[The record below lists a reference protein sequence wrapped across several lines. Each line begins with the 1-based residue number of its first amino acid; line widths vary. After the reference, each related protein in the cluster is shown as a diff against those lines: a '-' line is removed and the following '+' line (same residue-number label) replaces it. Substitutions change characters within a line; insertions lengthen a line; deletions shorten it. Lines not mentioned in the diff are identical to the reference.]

1 MHWGRR
7 TCSEAHLGAIP
18 VSSSWGRFPHA
29 LDLGAAIQCGVGWSE
44 RLKRPKGRGV
54 WGLSGGK
61 FKAGAVSKTEP
72 QSASG
77 MIPSAFHLT
86 AAALL

>member
-1 MHWGRR
+1 M
-7 TCSEAHLGAIP
+7 
-18 VSSSWGRFPHA
+18 
-29 LDLGAAIQCGVGWSE
+29 
-44 RLKRPKGRGV
+44 KRPKGRGV